1 MIVKVYSVSI
11 KIENC
16 GLRFILSNVIFK
28 KKSIFDVDLEIQM
41 KTHIMIPF
49 NFLYRWISFYD
60 TFQIYIRT
68 FG

>member
-1 MIVKVYSVSI
+1 MIVKVYSMCQEELKI
-11 KIENC
+11 KVVLVGKWKNY
-16 GLRFILSNVIFK
+16 
-28 KKSIFDVDLEIQM
+28 
-41 KTHIMIPF
+41 THIMIPF